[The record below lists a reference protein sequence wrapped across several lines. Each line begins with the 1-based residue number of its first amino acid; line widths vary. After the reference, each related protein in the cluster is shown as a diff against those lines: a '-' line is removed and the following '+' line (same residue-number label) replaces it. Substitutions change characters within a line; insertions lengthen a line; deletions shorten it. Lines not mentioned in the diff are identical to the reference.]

1 MLMTGY
7 TKLFG
12 SIVASTIWR
21 EDDKT
26 RIVWITMLAIAN
38 KHGEVEA
45 SVPGL
50 ADLARVS
57 VSECRAALEKL
68 SAPDPDSRSMEYE
81 GRRIEKVE
89 GGWRLINHAKY
100 REKLSTDER
109 REYLAQKQR
118 EHRARQQV
126 STSVK
131 SPKQEST
138 SSTHTEAEAE
148 TKEEAE
154 ANPLPTASAGAV
166 AKKKKEPA
174 QTDEEWLAGLQ
185 TVLAY
190 EHLNVAAEYSRAK
203 VWCQSNNRQCTRR
216 FFTNWLN
223 RASANNREI
232 AVKKPVTQQPAQPID
247 KRSDL
252 EKHLDYWNA
261 ADALG
266 KKPVDFGAW
275 LRAGKPEN

>member
-26 RIVWITMLAIAN
+26 RLVWITMLAIAN

-50 ADLARVS
+50 ADLSRVS
-57 VSECRAALEKL
+57 VPECRAALAKL
-68 SAPDPDSRSMEYE
+68 EAPDPDSRSSEMD
-81 GRRIEKVE
+81 GRRIEKVP

-100 REKLSTDER
+100 RAKLSVDER

-118 EHRARQQV
+118 EHRARQQM
-126 STSVK
+126 STNVNNG
-131 SPKQEST
+131 QQMST
-138 SSTHTEAEAE
+138 PSTQAEAD
-148 TKEEAE
+148 TDAKAKAK
-154 ANPLPTASAGAV
+154 ANRKPPAV
-166 AKKKKEPA
+166 AA
-174 QTDEEWLAGLQ
+174 QSDDEWLRGLQ

-203 VWCQSNNRQCTRR
+203 VWCETNRRQCTRK

-223 RASANNREI
+223 RASANNREM
-232 AVKKPVTQQPAQPID
+232 AVNRPAQTSAPVKRETPEEAFHRTHYTERVAAGLPPI
-247 KRSDL
+247 L
-252 EKHLDYWNA
+252 
-261 ADALG
+261 
-266 KKPVDFGAW
+266 
-275 LRAGKPEN
+275 

>member
-26 RIVWITMLAIAN
+26 RLVWITMLAIAN
-38 KHGEVEA
+38 RHGEVEA

-50 ADLARVS
+50 ADLSRVS
-57 VSECRAALEKL
+57 VDECRQALSKL
-68 SAPDPDSRSMEYE
+68 ESPDPDSRSSEMD

-100 REKLSTDER
+100 RAKLSVDER
-109 REYLAQKQR
+109 REYLTQKKR
-118 EHRARQQV
+118 EQRARQQM
-126 STSVK
+126 STNVNSG
-131 SPKQEST
+131 QTEST
-138 SSTHTEAEAE
+138 PSTQAEAD
-148 TKEEAE
+148 TKSKEEVVK
-154 ANPLPTASAGAV
+154 PTASAGAV
-166 AKKKKEPA
+166 TRKRKEPA

-190 EHLNVAAEYSRAK
+190 EHLNIKFEYSKAEQ
-203 VWCQSNNRQCTRR
+203 WCKTNNRKCTRA

-223 RASANNREI
+223 RASASNREI
-232 AVKKPVTQQPAQPID
+232 SAPRAQTLIKTLDPD
-247 KRSDL
+247 GWKEWCESKNYPYMEYGYARGYMKEEFNAEKR
-252 EKHLDYWNA
+252 
-261 ADALG
+261 
-266 KKPVDFGAW
+266 
-275 LRAGKPEN
+275 R